1 VKGLKKKKAKSK
13 SKRSTAAK
21 SGSKT
26 EFGGA
31 TRAVRPAAQD
41 ACFACEKDLGES
53 EKALFVEEDVGR
65 VFCSE
70 DCIVEHF
77 SPDIERLEAEYQE
90 RVSADDFTVEQR
102 EHLLGLRWAVL
113 ENADEVWRE
122 KTVTGDYRYSL
133 MTRFRLNDKPF
144 WVIAMTLFL
153 RGEPSFLY
161 LAIVTRDER
170 LAEYYQRGERVDQ
183 KGKKLTAKEKDALVQ
198 AQMEYGKDQD
208 EANQSDGL
216 AEPWTQDE
224 TLRASAGSGR
234 RKDDIQAKDFEKYQE
249 HLEPTLQNPDEVWTV
264 EGTDEKKRG
273 LFHFIKRFQSATP
286 AFWFIVVAREAD
298 EEDQLEILD
307 AFPTKDSAMVDQFR
321 TGTQEM
327 GEDEGQSV
335 TRVLH

>member
-1 VKGLKKKKAKSK
+1 M
-13 SKRSTAAK
+13 
-21 SGSKT
+21 
-26 EFGGA
+26 
-31 TRAVRPAAQD
+31 RPTAQD
-41 ACFACEKDLGES
+41 ACFACEKDLSES

-90 RVSADDFTVEQR
+90 RVSTRDFNVEQR

-113 ENADEVWRE
+113 ESPDEVWRE
-122 KTVTGDYRYSL
+122 KTVTGDYRYCL
-133 MTRFRLNDKPF
+133 MTRFRLREQPF

-170 LAEYYQRGERVDQ
+170 LVEFYQRGERVDQ
-183 KGKKLTAKEKDALVQ
+183 KGKTLTAKEKDALVE
-198 AQMEYGKDQD
+198 AQIEYGSSAE
-208 EANQSDGL
+208 EAAQSDGL
-216 AEPWTQDE
+216 ASPWTQDE

-234 RKDDIQAKDFEKYQE
+234 RKDDIQTKDFEKYQE

-273 LFHFIKRFQSATP
+273 LFHFIKRIESSP
-286 AFWFIVVAREAD
+286 APFWFIVVAREAD

-327 GEDEGQSV
+327 GEDEGQSI